1 MSEELIQRNLVEAPE
16 KMGDWNFYN
25 IGATTLKALKGAKII
40 PDRDYDE
47 FEKKKPDALIV
58 KKPLVIAAIEY
69 KLPKELR
76 TDKQVAAAIAQE
88 LGTAQA
94 LQAKVYIVTDGKK
107 SYWINPATGHEILQE
122 DGSRITL
129 NFDKKSTEC
138 ITLINKI
145 RASISAT
152 NDQIKAAATVDP
164 LPLAERV
171 WQDLWAVSGAT
182 PENCLYTFVEIFI
195 FKYLSDLGV
204 LRGMYSFYDLLG
216 KYAGNNDNEV
226 LEYYASVIR
235 VKIKELFPGNPKDK
249 TTIINGTIFVSKDD
263 KAVSGYATVFRRIL
277 NRFNEFGTLEN
288 IDYDFK
294 SKLFE
299 TFLKESISKKN
310 WGQYFTPLKV
320 VRSIVNMVD
329 ILPGME
335 ICDPACGVGKFLL
348 EPILHDLHRFYTVE
362 NGELKPKITLYG
374 YDKGFDKDEQKT
386 IILAKA
392 NMLIYMSGMIKEHTD
407 ITQKFAQLFNDTFFL
422 QTNSILGTLAN
433 PIKDKFDLILT
444 NPPYV
449 MSGSSNLKDEIAK
462 QQELKE
468 YFAISA
474 MGIEGLFMEWIVRAL
489 KPGGKAFIVVPDG
502 IMNRSNDKKLRDF
515 ILEQCNIDAVIS
527 LPLNTFFTT
536 NKKTYILALTKKTPV
551 SINGV
556 NTLEEQTSPVFTY
569 LCSEI
574 GETRDVYRFDIEQND
589 LEAASDLFNM
599 FKGAKT
605 KFKTSDKRCKVV
617 DISAFYSGSHW
628 CVERWWS
635 HAEKVELG
643 IEDKVKSVDVDTFR
657 TMLSDVTAALGELD
671 EPLCEITTK
680 DNETP
685 VITEEF
691 LITDL
696 FDIYRGSGKYTKSY
710 VQKHKGEY
718 GLFSGNT
725 FGRFADIDSFD
736 YDTSCLSW
744 AIDGLA
750 GYIMIHT
757 EPFSATNHRG
767 VLKPKMDGLNL
778 QYIKYVL
785 EPVFRELKK
794 GRQGLNGENEY
805 TSLPPFMIKDV
816 KIPIPVNADGTVN
829 ITAQEQIANKYLA
842 IEKCKKEIAER
853 LDVLIGQK
861 VTI

>member
-1 MSEELIQRNLVEAPE
+1 MP
-16 KMGDWNFYN
+16 W
-25 IGATTLKALKGAKII
+25 
-40 PDRDYDE
+40 
-47 FEKKKPDALIV
+47 
-58 KKPLVIAAIEY
+58 
-69 KLPKELR
+69 
-76 TDKQVAAAIAQE
+76 
-88 LGTAQA
+88 
-94 LQAKVYIVTDGKK
+94 
-107 SYWINPATGHEILQE
+107 
-122 DGSRITL
+122 
-129 NFDKKSTEC
+129 
-138 ITLINKI
+138 
-145 RASISAT
+145 
-152 NDQIKAAATVDP
+152 
-164 LPLAERV
+164 
-171 WQDLWAVSGAT
+171 
-182 PENCLYTFVEIFI
+182 
-195 FKYLSDLGV
+195 
-204 LRGMYSFYDLLG
+204 
-216 KYAGNNDNEV
+216 
-226 LEYYASVIR
+226 
-235 VKIKELFPGNPKDK
+235 
-249 TTIINGTIFVSKDD
+249 
-263 KAVSGYATVFRRIL
+263 
-277 NRFNEFGTLEN
+277 
-288 IDYDFK
+288 
-294 SKLFE
+294 
-299 TFLKESISKKN
+299 
-310 WGQYFTPLKV
+310 
-320 VRSIVNMVD
+320 
-329 ILPGME
+329 
-335 ICDPACGVGKFLL
+335 
-348 EPILHDLHRFYTVE
+348 
-362 NGELKPKITLYG
+362 
-374 YDKGFDKDEQKT
+374 
-386 IILAKA
+386 
-392 NMLIYMSGMIKEHTD
+392 
-407 ITQKFAQLFNDTFFL
+407 
-422 QTNSILGTLAN
+422 
-433 PIKDKFDLILT
+433 
-444 NPPYV
+444 
-449 MSGSSNLKDEIAK
+449 
-462 QQELKE
+462 
-468 YFAISA
+468 
-474 MGIEGLFMEWIVRAL
+474 VRAL

-556 NTLEEQTSPVFTY
+556 NTLERQTAPVFTY

-605 KFKTSDKRCKVV
+605 KFKASDKRCKVV
-617 DISAFYSGSHW
+617 DIAAFYSGSHW

-680 DNETP
+680 DNEAP

-736 YDTSCLSW
+736 YDTPCLTW